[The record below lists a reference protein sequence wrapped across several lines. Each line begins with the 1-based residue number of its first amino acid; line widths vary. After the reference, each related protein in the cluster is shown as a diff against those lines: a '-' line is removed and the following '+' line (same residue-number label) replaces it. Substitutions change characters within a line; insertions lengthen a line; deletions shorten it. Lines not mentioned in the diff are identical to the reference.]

1 MPPAFG
7 APAPAAF
14 PATQQTDSLE
24 LPFGTRP
31 TVPRSYE
38 DLMSDELG
46 YDLSTPSN
54 ITTTADF
61 DPATGNYIV
70 RTYLGGLQI
79 GTPFMLT
86 KQQYENWQLR
96 LNMQRFYRERNLGLI
111 TDKEKEPFNILD
123 MNFAL
128 GPLEK
133 IFGPGGVSL
142 KTQGSVQVSM
152 GIKSNKT
159 DNPALSLSARRKTYF
174 DFDQKI
180 QATIAAS
187 VGNRMRFN
195 MTYNTDA
202 TFDFDSKNLKLA
214 YEGEEDDI
222 VKSIEAGNVSMTTG
236 SSLIRGGTA
245 LFGIKSKLQ
254 FGKLTETALI
264 SQQNSESKTVSTKGG
279 AQTTQFTINADQY
292 DQNRHYFLAHFFRDN
307 YDKFAAHLPY
317 VSSGIKITRIEVWIT
332 NKNGRFDQSRNLVA
346 FQDLGE
352 NRALAN
358 SYWQTNAALP
368 NPANASNNL
377 LSTIKT
383 NYAGARNI
391 NQVTQVLEPLGAYGI
406 EGGSDYEK
414 VESAR
419 LLSSSEYTLNSTLG
433 YISVRTA
440 LNADE
445 VLAVAYEYTY
455 NGQVYQ
461 VGEFSSDIT
470 TTDQALFLKMLKS
483 TTTSPKLPMWHLMMK
498 NVYSLGGYQIQKSN
512 FKMNIK
518 YLSDTTGIQINY
530 LPVAGLNNKSLL
542 QVMNLDRIDSNE

>member
-1 MPPAFG
+1 MLLPVFLRAQQTPPEFS

-14 PATQQTDSLE
+14 PAPAIADSTG

-38 DLMSDELG
+38 DLMADELG

-61 DPATGNYIV
+61 DATTGNYIV
-70 RTYLGGLQI
+70 RTYLGGMQI

-86 KQQYENWQLR
+86 AKQYENWQLR
-96 LNMQRFYRERNLGLI
+96 LAMQKFYKERNLGLI

-187 VGNRMRFN
+187 VGNRLRFN

-222 VKSIEAGNVSMTTG
+222 VKTIEAGNVSMTTG

-245 LFGIKSKLQ
+245 LFGVKAKLQ
-254 FGKLTETALI
+254 FGKLTATALV
-264 SQQNSESKTVSTKGG
+264 SQQNSESQTVNTRGG
-279 AQTTQFTINADQY
+279 AQTTEFSINADEY
-292 DQNRHYFLAHFFRDN
+292 DQNRHFFLAHWFRDN

-317 VSSGIKITRIEVWIT
+317 VSSGVKITRIEV
-332 NKNGRFDQSRNLVA
+332 
-346 FQDLGE
+346 
-352 NRALAN
+352 
-358 SYWQTNAALP
+358 
-368 NPANASNNL
+368 
-377 LSTIKT
+377 
-383 NYAGARNI
+383 
-391 NQVTQVLEPLGAYGI
+391 
-406 EGGSDYEK
+406 
-414 VESAR
+414 
-419 LLSSSEYTLNSTLG
+419 
-433 YISVRTA
+433 
-440 LNADE
+440 
-445 VLAVAYEYTY
+445 
-455 NGQVYQ
+455 
-461 VGEFSSDIT
+461 
-470 TTDQALFLKMLKS
+470 
-483 TTTSPKLPMWHLMMK
+483 
-498 NVYSLGGYQIQKSN
+498 
-512 FKMNIK
+512 
-518 YLSDTTGIQINY
+518 
-530 LPVAGLNNKSLL
+530 
-542 QVMNLDRIDSNE
+542 